1 MVRPIIRSMR
11 EDDIPAIM
19 EIEKVSFATP
29 WPGQSFI
36 EEICKKYA
44 FSKVAV
50 LEERV
55 IGYACADYALYES
68 RILKLAVH
76 QDFRRRGV
84 ATMLM
89 NKMMTELRNK
99 GCVFMYL
106 KVRASNTG
114 AQRFYELFGFKT
126 ETVRKKYYD
135 DPAEEA
141 LLMMGRIS
149 RS

>member
-1 MVRPIIRSMR
+1 MVRPIIRSMQ
-11 EDDIPAIM
+11 ENDIPAIV
-19 EIEKVSFATP
+19 EIEQDSFATP

-50 LEERV
+50 LEEKV
-55 IGYACADYALYES
+55 IGYACADYALHES

-89 NKMMTELRNK
+89 NEMMAELKNK

-106 KVRASNTG
+106 KVRASNKA
-114 AQRFYELFGFKT
+114 AQKFYELFGFKI

-141 LLMMGRIS
+141 LLMMARI
-149 RS
+149 

>member
-1 MVRPIIRSMR
+1 MVKPIIRNMR
-11 EDDIPAIM
+11 EDDISVIL
-19 EIEKVSFATP
+19 EIEQASFASP
-29 WPGQSFI
+29 WPGQSFVQ
-36 EEICKKYA
+36 EICKKYA
-44 FSKVAV
+44 FSKVV
-50 LEERV
+50 V
-55 IGYACADYALYES
+55 IGGKIVGYACADYELHES

-76 QDFRRRGV
+76 RDFRRRGI

-89 NKMMTELRNK
+89 NEMMAELKSK

-114 AQRFYELFGFKT
+114 AQKFYEFFGFKI

-141 LLMMGRIS
+141 LLMMGRI
-149 RS
+149 

>member
-1 MVRPIIRSMR
+1 MVNPVIRSMQ
-11 EDDIPAIM
+11 EDDVPVIL
-19 EIEKVSFATP
+19 EIEQDSFATP

-50 LEERV
+50 LEGKV
-55 IGYACADYALYES
+55 IGYACADYALHES
-68 RILKLAVH
+68 RILKLAV
-76 QDFRRRGV
+76 QRDFRRCGV

-89 NKMMTELRNK
+89 NEMTAELKNK
-99 GCVFMYL
+99 GCFFMYV

-114 AQRFYELFGFKT
+114 AQRFYELFGFKI

-141 LLMMGRIS
+141 LLMMGRI
-149 RS
+149 

>member
-1 MVRPIIRSMR
+1 MLKPIIRSMR
-11 EDDIPAIM
+11 EDDIPAIL

-50 LEERV
+50 LEEKI
-55 IGYACADYALYES
+55 IGYACADYVLHES
-68 RILKLAVH
+68 RILKLGVR
-76 QDFRRRGV
+76 QDFRRRGI

-89 NKMMTELRNK
+89 NEMIAELKSK

-114 AQRFYELFGFKT
+114 AQKFYELFGFKV

-135 DPAEEA
+135 DPSEEA
-141 LLMMGRIS
+141 LLMMGRV
-149 RS
+149 

>member
-1 MVRPIIRSMR
+1 MVKPIIRNMQ
-11 EDDIPAIM
+11 EDDIPAILK
-19 EIEKVSFATP
+19 IEQVSFATP

-36 EEICKKYA
+36 EEIRRKYA

-50 LEERV
+50 FEGKV
-55 IGYACADYALYES
+55 IGYACADYAHHES

-84 ATMLM
+84 GTMLM
-89 NKMMTELRNK
+89 NEMTAELKNK

-106 KVRASNTG
+106 KVRASNRG

-141 LLMMGRIS
+141 LLMMGRI
-149 RS
+149 